1 MFSGSIPALIT
12 PFQNGALDIKS
23 LESLVDWHI
32 DEGSSGLVAVGTTG
46 ESPTLS
52 HAEHRKVIE
61 VVVKTAAGRIPVI
74 AGAGSNN
81 TSESVDLIKFAYE
94 IGATGALVV
103 TPYYNKPNQRGLLNH
118 YKVLNDSSNLPIIIY
133 NIPGRSVIDMT
144 IETMAQLAK
153 LKNIVGVKDATG
165 DVGRVSDTRAACGNN
180 FIQLCG
186 NDDIALGFNAH
197 GGKGCIS
204 VIANIAPKLSA
215 EFQYA
220 MKNGDYK
227 AALTLQDKLL
237 PLHRAAFL
245 EPNPCPTKF
254 ALEVLGKCSGEI
266 RSPLIEIDQETKN
279 QMLSA
284 LNHAGLIN
292 FCDAFKCL

>member
-12 PFQNGALDIKS
+12 PFRNGALDIKS
-23 LESLVDWHI
+23 LESLVEWHI
-32 DEGSSGLVAVGTTG
+32 NEGSSGLVAVGTTG

-61 VVVKTAAGRIPVI
+61 VVVKTSAGRIPVI
-74 AGAGSNN
+74 AGAGSNS
-81 TSESVDLIKFAYE
+81 TSESVDLIKFASE
-94 IGATGALVV
+94 VGANGALVV
-103 TPYYNKPNQRGLLNH
+103 TPYYNKPNQKGLLNH
-118 YKVLNDSSNLPIIIY
+118 YKVLSDSSKLPIIIY

-144 IETMAQLAK
+144 VETMSQLSK

-165 DVGRVSDTRAACGNN
+165 DVGRVSDTRAACGDS
-180 FIQLCG
+180 FVQLCG

-215 EFQYA
+215 EFQSA
-220 MKNGDYK
+220 MNDGDYNT
-227 AALTLQDKLL
+227 ALTLQDKLL

-254 ALEVLGKCSGEI
+254 ALEVLGKCSSEI
-266 RSPLIEIDQETKN
+266 RSPLIEIDRETKD
-279 QMLSA
+279 QMLRA

-292 FCDAFKCL
+292 

>member
-12 PFQNGALDIKS
+12 PFRNGALDIKS
-23 LESLVDWHI
+23 LESLVEWHI
-32 DEGSSGLVAVGTTG
+32 SEGSSGLVAVGTTG

-61 VVVKTAAGRIPVI
+61 VVVKTSAGRIPVI
-74 AGAGSNN
+74 AGAGSNS
-81 TSESVDLIKFAYE
+81 TSESVDLIKFASE
-94 IGATGALVV
+94 VGANGALVV
-103 TPYYNKPNQRGLLNH
+103 TPYYNKPNQKGLLNH
-118 YKVLNDSSNLPIIIY
+118 YKVLSDSSKLPIIIY

-144 IETMAQLAK
+144 VETMSQLSK

-165 DVGRVSDTRAACGNN
+165 DVGRVSDTRAACGDS
-180 FIQLCG
+180 FVQLCG

-215 EFQYA
+215 EFQSA
-220 MKNGDYK
+220 MNDGDYNT
-227 AALTLQDKLL
+227 ALTLQDKLL

-254 ALEVLGKCSGEI
+254 ALEVLGKCSSEI
-266 RSPLIEIDQETKN
+266 RSPLIEIDRETKD
-279 QMLSA
+279 QMLRA

-292 FCDAFKCL
+292 